1 MSNILRD
8 KSRVLVTSA
17 SATVDKVQVVL
28 SEATEVSTGAIDVVV
43 CAVTLAS
50 VEQVVSMVVGV
61 NHSSVQVELYI
72 VTVPSMVVSGESD
85 PRLEGARVTV
95 AESVVVSVKVVVKI
109 EPPLAVYT
117 VTEPVSLEFA
127 VGNGGSGTRVSDGV
141 GVLIVTMPDG
151 PLDIRKVV
159 VPVVVRVVGTGK
171 TTVDDVKGPVVLSV
185 EATALVRAVP
195 GDVGR
200 ALPVPS
206 GNVVLARGNGT
217 VDAETLSVGTLPG
230 KPELG
235 VYVLVLSEPF
245 TAPVLEKPV
254 GFTPVESG
262 GVDIGPV
269 PVLVIAVVPTEP
281 VPNIEDKVEF

>member
-1 MSNILRD
+1 
-8 KSRVLVTSA
+8 
-17 SATVDKVQVVL
+17 
-28 SEATEVSTGAIDVVV
+28 
-43 CAVTLAS
+43 
-50 VEQVVSMVVGV
+50 MVVGV

>member
-17 SATVDKVQVVL
+17 SATVDKVHVVL

>member
-1 MSNILRD
+1 MTGIL
-8 KSRVLVTSA
+8 
-17 SATVDKVQVVL
+17 
-28 SEATEVSTGAIDVVV
+28 
-43 CAVTLAS
+43 S
-50 VEQVVSMVVGV
+50 V
-61 NHSSVQVELYI
+61 Y
-72 VTVPSMVVSGESD
+72 
-85 PRLEGARVTV
+85 AV
-95 AESVVVSVKVVVKI
+95 AE
-109 EPPLAVYT
+109 PR
-117 VTEPVSLEFA
+117 SLEFP
-127 VGNGGSGTRVSDGV
+127 VGNGAGSTDVS
-141 GVLIVTMPDG
+141 IVIIPEG